1 MAGSFVRTN
10 NAVSVSEPP
19 ALTALAL
26 ISRPST
32 HRTQTKLRKA

>member
-1 MAGSFVRTN
+1 MNRP
-10 NAVSVSEPP
+10 VSVNEPP
-19 ALTALAL
+19 ALAALQL